1 MGDVCR
7 SVLRGVGSL
16 FLVAAL
22 ACFGISV
29 YQAGES
35 GFGMVVGQ
43 MITIVCGT
51 VIGVVLLSISGLRTF
66 QD

>member
-1 MGDVCR
+1 MGDVCKF
-7 SVLRGVGSL
+7 VLRFVGSL
-16 FLVAAL
+16 FLVVAL

-29 YQAGES
+29 GRAGDNE
-35 GFGMVVGQ
+35 FAMVVGQ